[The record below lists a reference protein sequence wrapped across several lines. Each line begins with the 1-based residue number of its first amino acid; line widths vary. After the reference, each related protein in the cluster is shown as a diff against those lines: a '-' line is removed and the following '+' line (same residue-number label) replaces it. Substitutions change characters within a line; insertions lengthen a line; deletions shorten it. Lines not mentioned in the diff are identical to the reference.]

1 MSDSVYSIVSDRF
14 KSKRLSMSIWFFI
27 GEMKFRDHNSSRRR
41 TNFLSLRSRTSSR
54 FVSSAYS
61 WWLLVL
67 DTNKYCKWNTYQRRD
82 SIVRLQIL
90 RAITL
95 CKTEPP
101 GSGTLLYR
109 VVHHNLILIFDI
121 FNLLF
126 LNIRTWHY

>member
-1 MSDSVYSIVSDRF
+1 MPNSVYSIAFDRF
-14 KSKRLSMSIWFFI
+14 KSKQLSTSIWFFI
-27 GEMKFRDHNSSRRR
+27 GDMKFRDHNSSRRR
-41 TNFLSLRSRTSSR
+41 TNFFSLRLER

-82 SIVRLQIL
+82 STVRLQIL
-90 RAITL
+90 RPITL
-95 CKTEPP
+95 YRTEPP

-109 VVHHNLILIFDI
+109 VVHHNLILIFHM

-126 LNIRTWHY
+126 LNIRTWHF

>member
-1 MSDSVYSIVSDRF
+1 MPDSVYSIAFDRF
-14 KSKRLSMSIWFFI
+14 KSKQLSTSIWFFI
-27 GEMKFRDHNSSRRR
+27 GNLKFRDYNSSRWE
-41 TNFLSLRSRTSSR
+41 TNFLSLRLER

-67 DTNKYCKWNTYQRRD
+67 DTNKYCKWNTCQRRD
-82 SIVRLQIL
+82 STVRSQIP
-90 RAITL
+90 RPITL
-95 CKTEPP
+95 CRTEPP

-109 VVHHNLILIFDI
+109 VVHHNLILIFHM